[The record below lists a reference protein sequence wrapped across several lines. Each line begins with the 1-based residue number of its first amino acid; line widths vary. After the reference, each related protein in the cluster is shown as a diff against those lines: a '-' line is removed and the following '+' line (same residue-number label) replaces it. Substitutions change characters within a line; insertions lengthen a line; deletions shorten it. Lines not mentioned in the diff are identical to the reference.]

1 MTPRVSAAKVQNIH
15 SLANTPE
22 EGGRVGLTG
31 AGNAACTGNTTL
43 AGTGKCYRATTQQ
56 KQALL
61 LPTLSR
67 RNWFRQEDNMSSHL
81 DRKKNDVTPMFRS
94 RKIQKGS

>member
-43 AGTGKCYRATTQQ
+43 AGTELQH
-56 KQALL
+56 
-61 LPTLSR
+61 
-67 RNWFRQEDNMSSHL
+67 N
-81 DRKKNDVTPMFRS
+81 RS
-94 RKIQKGS
+94 RHCFYQHFQGGTGSGKRTI